1 MSRPFLFPTETIR
14 TASHGGRTRSLSP
27 CEQTFPPSPAR
38 APLLSLF
45 PLFREI
51 RIALERLL
59 LSRDVDT
66 TMTEDGNGFR
76 RASFFLVEFL
86 EFCCSP
92 SGQNLK
98 PTEQKNE
105 EKKREEGIW
114 ARLRSLKFAKRH
126 FAVRLL
132 PFLRAP
138 IEDKAAVAS
147 PSGRGEG
154 EGVRGK

>member
-1 MSRPFLFPTETIR
+1 MSRPFLFPPETNR

-27 CEQTFPPSPAR
+27 CEQTFPPSLTSPFSLSSLSQNSDRAR
-38 APLLSLF
+38 TASPF
-45 PLFREI
+45 PR
-51 RIALERLL
+51 
-59 LSRDVDT
+59 RDVDT

-76 RASFFLVEFL
+76 RASFSLVEFL